1 MEKESE
7 HFGLTDEEVLQIRRM
22 GGGNPPPP
30 AAGSAGQIV
39 REHVCTLF
47 NLFNVLIAAALA
59 AVAERAAALGMRR
72 LCHPQAAGKERIHRV
87 PGA

>member
-47 NLFNVLIAAALA
+47 NVLIAAALA